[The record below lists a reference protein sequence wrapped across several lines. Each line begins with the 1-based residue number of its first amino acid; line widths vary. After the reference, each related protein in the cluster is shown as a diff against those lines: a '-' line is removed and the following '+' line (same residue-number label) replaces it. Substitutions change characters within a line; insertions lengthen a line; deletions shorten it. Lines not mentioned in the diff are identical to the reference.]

1 MKIEKK
7 EFFYLSN
14 LLSISRLFFMIPII
28 YFIRQN
34 TPQANVW
41 VIVLAVIGASTDFL
55 DGYVSR
61 KRHQVT
67 DLGKILDPLADKIC
81 LGLGLIILVIYRGF
95 PVPLA
100 VFLVYR
106 DLMIIVMG
114 ALIFRKLGYPTPA
127 NFWGKLN
134 TTVIAFT
141 GILFL
146 IRIPDVFLNIF
157 IVLSYFTILASG
169 VVYAKLGQDILCQ
182 SRMSK
187 IAYWSVLVIL
197 TGIVVGW
204 SLNFN
209 FILVK

>member
-81 LGLGLIILVIYRGF
+81 LGLGLIVLVIYRGF

-106 DLMIIVMG
+106 DVMIIVMG
-114 ALIFRKLGYPTPA
+114 ALIFRKLGYPTPS

-146 IRIPDVFLNIF
+146 IPIPQIILNIF
-157 IVLSYFTILASG
+157 ILMSYSTILASG
-169 VVYAKLGQDILCQ
+169 MVYAKLGQDILCHTIK
-182 SRMSK
+182 SK
-187 IAYWSVLVIL
+187 ILYWLLLVVL
-197 TGIVVGW
+197 TGIVLGW

>member
-1 MKIEKK
+1 MKFKKK

-28 YFIRQN
+28 YLIRLN
-34 TPQANVW
+34 TAQANMW
-41 VIVLAVIGASTDFL
+41 VIVLAVVGASTDFL

-81 LGLGLIILVIYRGF
+81 LGLGLIILILYRGF

-100 VFLVYR
+100 IFLIYR
-106 DLMIIVMG
+106 DLMIIIMG
-114 ALIFRKLGYPTPA
+114 GLIFKKLGHPTPS

-134 TTVIAFT
+134 TTVIAVT

-146 IRIPDVFLNIF
+146 INLPVPLLNGF
-157 IVLSYFTILASG
+157 ILLSYFTILASG
-169 VVYAKLGQDILCQ
+169 VVYAKLGQSLLCPTLK
-182 SRMSK
+182 SK
-187 IAYWSVLVIL
+187 VIYWIIL
-197 TGIVVGW
+197 TVPTVFVVLW
-204 SLNFN
+204 ALNFN
-209 FILVK
+209 FILT

>member
-7 EFFYLSN
+7 EFLYLSN
-14 LLSISRLFFMIPII
+14 LLSISRLFFMIPI
-28 YFIRQN
+28 YYLIRQN
-34 TPQANVW
+34 TPTANFW
-41 VIVLAVIGASTDFL
+41 VIVLAIVGASTDFL
-55 DGYVSR
+55 DGYISR

-81 LGLGLIILVIYRGF
+81 LGVGLIILIVYRGF

-100 VFLVYR
+100 VFLIYR
-106 DLMIIVMG
+106 DLMIIIMG
-114 ALIFRKLGYPTPA
+114 GLIFKKLGHPNPA

-146 IRIPDVFLNIF
+146 IQPPVPVLNAF
-157 IVLSYFTILASG
+157 IVLSYFTISASG

-182 SRMSK
+182 TTKSK
-187 IAYWSVLVIL
+187 LIYWATIIVLTAIVIY
-197 TGIVVGW
+197 W
-204 SLNFN
+204 MLNFN
-209 FILVK
+209 FVIAK